1 MILSIRT
8 KEAIKVGL
16 AMAIV
21 YGIALQMDWDR
32 PYWAAF
38 AVAFISLAT
47 TGQSL
52 RKGFL
57 RMSGTLVAGV
67 AALTIIA
74 LFPQERWWFMATL
87 SVYIGFCTYMM
98 TGSKNPYFY
107 QVSAFVCVII
117 CFDSDAQSLQVFQ
130 TAVIR
135 IQETGLGILVYSLV
149 AVFLWPRST
158 RNELNATSRQLF
170 ATQHGVYR
178 SRRALMTSKRFEK
191 DARAEGMQELL
202 LLGQLEQVLEAA
214 VVDSYDVWEVRHQ
227 WRRFLRQSTALM
239 QTLGHWRESLPELQS
254 LDLNKLLP
262 NLEAVCTELDMRFA
276 QIERMLG
283 GEAPERSLLSI
294 TLAIDKTE
302 LAVLPHFDRAALMV
316 TKTYLDHLEALSRS
330 LFHCVQ
336 EIKGFS
342 SQPAMPS
349 REKAPDRGLV
359 IDPDRIAAIFKV
371 LATLW
376 LAFLIW
382 VYIDPPGHAGFVIM
396 ATSLGLAMAMFP
408 QVRVASLFLPA
419 FLSCV
424 FAGVLYIF
432 VMPYLSG
439 YTQLGLMIFLATFAI
454 AYLFSRPQQAIARA
468 FGLAFFAVITGITN
482 QQAYSFSSFIN
493 TTAMV
498 LLVVSLLVV
507 TSYIPFSP
515 QPEKAFLRL
524 LRRFFRH
531 ADFLMSQ
538 LALEWDQ
545 HGEITKRWKTIRYCN
560 DLLKLPEKLG
570 IWGAMIDHRTC
581 PGSSPEQ
588 VQRLVTNLR
597 DLALWT
603 KDLTDANECP
613 QAELFVR
620 ELRDDV
626 RAWRLGIERLFQD
639 WAINPTVISDRVLRE
654 NLEALLA
661 KMETRIDETLRLAEQ
676 SKLSNE
682 NYENFYRLLGG
693 YRGLSEAVVGH
704 AQLAEGIDWKR
715 WREARF

>member
-1 MILSIRT
+1 MILSTRA

-21 YGIALQMDWDR
+21 YGIALQMDWER

-38 AVAFISLAT
+38 AVAFISLPTA
-47 TGQSL
+47 GQSL
-52 RKGFL
+52 RKGVL

-117 CFDSDAQSLQVFQ
+117 CFDSDAQSLQAFQ
-130 TAVIR
+130 TAVER
-135 IQETGLGILVYSLV
+135 IQETGLGILVYSLI

-158 RNELNATSRQLF
+158 RDELDATSRQLF
-170 ATQHGVYR
+170 AAQHSVYR
-178 SRRALMTSKRFEK
+178 SCRALMTSKRFEK
-191 DARAEGMQELL
+191 DSRAERMQEVQ

-227 WRRFLRQSTALM
+227 WRRFLHQSTALM
-239 QTLGHWRESLPELQS
+239 ETLAHWRESLPELQS

-262 NLEAVCTELDMRFA
+262 NLEAVCTELDMRFT
-276 QIERMLG
+276 QIERMLA
-283 GEAPERSLLSI
+283 GEAPEQSPQPI
-294 TLAIDKTE
+294 ALAIDKIE
-302 LAVLPHFDRAALMV
+302 LTVLSHVDRAALAV
-316 TKTYLDHLEALSRS
+316 TKTYLDRLEALSRS
-330 LFHCVQ
+330 LFDCVQ

-349 REKAPDRGLV
+349 RKKAPGRGLV
-359 IDPDRIAAIFKV
+359 IDPDRIAAVSKV

-382 VYIDPPGHAGFVIM
+382 VYINPPGHAGFVII
-396 ATSLGLAMAMFP
+396 ATSLGLAVARFP
-408 QVRVASLFLPA
+408 QGRVVSLFLPA
-419 FLSCV
+419 FFSCA

-432 VMPYLSG
+432 VMPHLSG

-454 AYLFSRPQQAIARA
+454 AYLFSRPQQALARA
-468 FGLAFFAVITGITN
+468 FGLLFFAVITSIDN
-482 QQAYSFSSFIN
+482 QQTYSFSSFIN
-493 TTAMV
+493 TTAMFFLV
-498 LLVVSLLVV
+498 LSLLAV
-507 TSYIPFSP
+507 TAYIPFSP

-531 ADFLMSQ
+531 AEFLVSR
-538 LALEWDQ
+538 LALDRDQ
-545 HGEITKRWKTIRYCN
+545 CKGVTGRWKTIWYRN
-560 DLLKLPEKLG
+560 DLLELPGKLG
-570 IWGAMIDHRTC
+570 MWGAMIDHRAF

-588 VQRLVTNLR
+588 VQTLVTSLQNLAYR
-597 DLALWT
+597 IMDLVEAR
-603 KDLTDANECP
+603 EYP
-613 QAELFVR
+613 QAELLVR
-620 ELRDDV
+620 ELRDDIK
-626 RAWRLGIERLFQD
+626 AWRLGIEGLFRD
-639 WAINPTVISDRVLRE
+639 WVTNPTVASGTVLQE
-654 NLEALLA
+654 KLAVLLA
-661 KMETRIDETLRLAEQ
+661 KIESRIDDTLRLVEQ
-676 SKLSNE
+676 DKLSNE
-682 NYENFYRLLGG
+682 NYENFYRLLGS
-693 YRGLSEAVVGH
+693 YRGLSEAVVTYS
-704 AQLAEGIDWKR
+704 QLAQGIDWER